1 MSFTQGLFWKNL
13 PSKKIKNNSLKMFKY
28 LEQNTFF
35 KKVNEPA
42 FLYTGTNNID
52 FSKLYEDP
60 KLISK
65 LRKRSP
71 QMFLYEPVSYYIKG
85 SHDHNLGYYS
95 EFHSKHNLSNKIR
108 ADELDSIQK
117 FAKDI
122 GTIIT
127 VHSCDYRLD
136 KYVGE
141 HYPNLKLLCN
151 DLFLRQACTSWMP
164 DVVYDRKIT
173 KPFWCGNGRYTI
185 HRHIIMSYLADKPGN
200 YSWHFKDNDDFIS
213 KKWSNYV
220 DWVEDIEL
228 EEGAKLLNTKSF
240 SLDFK
245 TNTVEILEKN
255 GHYIPDGA
263 FSNPNINYRKTFLNS
278 FVCIINETRF
288 AQPTGNVSE
297 KVIDAIN
304 YANPFILVAPPKSL
318 EMIKKIGIKTFSDF
332 WDESYDQ
339 EENHNKR
346 MKMIFNLI
354 DEINNKPIS
363 ELNNIYKQMIPILK
377 HNRTIIENYKNVR
390 GPIDDSK

>member
-13 PSKKIKNNSLKMFKY
+13 PSKKIKNSSLKIFTH

-35 KKVNEPA
+35 KKVDAPA
-42 FLYTGTNNID
+42 LLYTGTNNID
-52 FSKLYEDP
+52 FSDLYKDP
-60 KLISK
+60 KLLSK

-71 QMFLYEPVSYYIKG
+71 QVFLYEPVSYYIEG
-85 SHDHNLGYYS
+85 SQDHSLGYYS
-95 EFHSKHNLSNKIR
+95 EFHSKHNLSGKVR

-122 GTIIT
+122 GTIVT
-127 VHSCDYRLD
+127 VHSCDYQLN
-136 KYVGE
+136 KYVGQ

-151 DLFLRQACTSWMP
+151 DLFLRQACLSWMP
-164 DVVYDRKIT
+164 DVVYNRNIT

-200 YSWHFKDNDDFIS
+200 YSWHFKSHKDFD
-213 KKWSNYV
+213 SNNWAKVV
-220 DWVEDIEL
+220 DWVEDINLKEGSEL
-228 EEGAKLLNTKSF
+228 LDTKSF

-245 TNTVEILEKN
+245 TEPVEVLEKN
-255 GHYIPDGA
+255 GHYMPDGP
-263 FSNPNINYRKTFLNS
+263 FSSPNINYRKSFLDS

-354 DEINNKPIS
+354 DEINEKS
-363 ELNNIYKQMIPILK
+363 VDELNAIYKQMIPILK
-377 HNRTIIENYKNVR
+377 HNREIIKKYKDVSR
-390 GPIDDSK
+390 PINDS